1 MQARSFFMTASW
13 TTDTWEE
20 SITHG
25 LQGAAL
31 ATLGTTAVA
40 ALAGEWE
47 NHAPL
52 GPINAISHILFG
64 DEAARHDE
72 LSAQHTVTGAV
83 LNAAAIGTWAV
94 VGELLFGGERRP
106 ATLPAALAAGAV
118 VSGIAYV
125 TDYHLVPERLTP
137 GFEKRLSNKSLLA
150 IYGVLAIGL
159 GIGMCRRR

>member
-1 MQARSFFMTASW
+1 MSANWNNDR
-13 TTDTWEE
+13 WEE

-31 ATLGTTAVA
+31 ATFGTTAVA
-40 ALAGEWE
+40 ALAGEME
-47 NHAPL
+47 NRAPL
-52 GPINAISHILFG
+52 GPINAVSHILFG
-64 DEAARHDE
+64 DEAAQHDE
-72 LSAQHTVTGAV
+72 LSLKHTATGAL
-83 LNAAAIGTWAV
+83 LNTAAIGSWAV

-137 GFEKRLSNKSLLA
+137 GFEKRLSNKSLWA
-150 IYGVLAIGL
+150 IYGALAVGL
-159 GIGMCRRR
+159 GLGLCRCR